1 MSGYSPLQV
10 GDALHPPPKVPLQGS
25 VALPGLRGRDSQHS
39 SATGPAALPSH
50 FASHFMAHL
59 PKFRNRHRLSTG
71 RAHLFC
77 IFRPKVPEW
86 PVGRSPSLVTDA
98 PRRLRASDPAPPP
111 PILSPPLPPLPFPV
125 SKSLVAHLQAARAP
139 ILSASSPFGVLRA
152 ESVSPILDAANHSR
166 VFLSGEGSGGQ
177 TLTWAL

>member
-10 GDALHPPPKVPLQGS
+10 GDAPSPAPKSSPPRS

-77 IFRPKVPEW
+77 IFRSKVPEW

-98 PRRLRASDPAPPP
+98 PRRLRASDPAPPT
-111 PILSPPLPPLPFPV
+111 PPLTPRPPFTISGIQEPCRPSPGRPGTDTLCQQPF
-125 SKSLVAHLQAARAP
+125 
-139 ILSASSPFGVLRA
+139 
-152 ESVSPILDAANHSR
+152 
-166 VFLSGEGSGGQ
+166 
-177 TLTWAL
+177 